1 MEPICHAAKDIC
13 TLDRHELIESDG
25 FFVCS
30 ICGLCKNE
38 LILEHSNSVLKYNED
53 ICTIIADICENGA
66 IPPQTGLLAQQ
77 QCLKW
82 HKNYPNMNLNIL
94 KATAVYIACKRDGI
108 PRSLREI
115 ASYSGICPKRIG
127 RYDAILNKTHI
138 QLHPEMYVNRFCAK
152 MSKSFEFIKKT
163 ISYLDKIPFKYDF
176 NPVTLAALAIY
187 LTHLK
192 EQKTSDN
199 KAVLKRIKT
208 VTGVS
213 PSTLLRMVKKTNLVT
228 DYIQ

>member
-30 ICGLCKNE
+30 ICSLCKNE
-38 LILEHSNSVLKYNED
+38 PILEHSNPVLKYNED
-53 ICTIIADICENGA
+53 ICTLIADICENGA

-115 ASYSGICPKRIG
+115 ASYSGICPKRMG
-127 RYDAILNKTHI
+127 RYNAI
-138 QLHPEMYVNRFCAK
+138 
-152 MSKSFEFIKKT
+152 
-163 ISYLDKIPFKYDF
+163 
-176 NPVTLAALAIY
+176 
-187 LTHLK
+187 
-192 EQKTSDN
+192 
-199 KAVLKRIKT
+199 
-208 VTGVS
+208 
-213 PSTLLRMVKKTNLVT
+213 
-228 DYIQ
+228 